1 MKKVVVGNRIPY
13 EFFTVCG
20 VGESDISTHAGSF
33 HLALADAGIEC
44 YNIVNYSSILPRVA
58 TEVVKPGKYVHGSV
72 LETIMARVD
81 GVKGQRLTAGIE
93 YGWLVNSNSG
103 KRYGGL
109 VVEYM
114 EHGTEQEAKMTL
126 DVMLNELYD
135 VTDKKKFTLMDRRTI
150 VKSFV
155 PEKKYGTALVA
166 LGFVS
171 YILNVK
177 LL

>member
-1 MKKVVVGNRIPY
+1 
-13 EFFTVCG
+13 
-20 VGESDISTHAGSF
+20 
-33 HLALADAGIEC
+33 
-44 YNIVNYSSILPRVA
+44 
-58 TEVVKPGKYVHGSV
+58 
-72 LETIMARVD
+72 
-81 GVKGQRLTAGIE
+81 
-93 YGWLVNSNSG
+93 
-103 KRYGGL
+103 
-109 VVEYM
+109 M

>member
-1 MKKVVVGNRIPY
+1 MEKVVVGNRIPY

-44 YNIVNYSSILPRVA
+44 YNIVNYSSILPRIA
-58 TEVVKPGKYVHGSV
+58 EEVVKPRKYVHGSV

-81 GVKGQRLTAGIE
+81 GEKGQRLTAGIE
-93 YGWLVNSNSG
+93 YGWLVNCNSG

-114 EHGTEQEAKMTL
+114 NHGTEQEAKMTL
-126 DVMLNELYD
+126 DAMLNELYGAAD
-135 VTDKKKFTLMDRRTI
+135 QKRFSLERRRTI
-150 VKSFV
+150 ITSFI

-171 YILNVK
+171 YILKMKK
-177 LL
+177 L